1 MKWLLVIAIL
11 IHIGSANAQHSIR
24 YMQLGTGMGIPL
36 LNMGAL
42 GFEFASRNYQR
53 YEVMGEWMEVR
64 ENGYQTILG
73 GFMIKPV
80 MYRKN
85 TSSLRFR
92 WGTGFGTDFT
102 RFLLAPILGWEF
114 SLTIYQRMKLT
125 LGNRNQLLLW
135 APRAERWRVV
145 LDAGIKIP
153 LN

>member
-1 MKWLLVIAIL
+1 MKWSLVIAFL
-11 IHIGSANAQHSIR
+11 IHIGSVKAQPGIN
-24 YMQLGTGMGIPL
+24 YMQLGAGMGVPL
-36 LNMGAL
+36 LNMGTL
-42 GFEFASRNYQR
+42 GFEFASRNNRR
-53 YEVMGEWMEVR
+53 YELSGEWMKVR

-102 RFLLAPILGWEF
+102 SFLLAPILGWEF
-114 SLTIYQRMKLT
+114 SLTIYRRMELT
-125 LGNRNQLLLW
+125 FGNRNQLLLW

-145 LDAGIKIP
+145 LDGGIKIP

>member
-1 MKWLLVIAIL
+1 MKWLLVIVFL
-11 IHIGSANAQHSIR
+11 IHSDSIMAQQGLQNLQIGA
-24 YMQLGTGMGIPL
+24 GMGVPL

-42 GFEFASRNYQR
+42 GLEFASRYHQR
-53 YEVMGEWMEVR
+53 YEVTGEWMKVR
-64 ENGYQTILG
+64 EAGYQTILG

-80 MYRKN
+80 MYRRN
-85 TSSLRFR
+85 ASSLRFR

-114 SLTIYQRMKLT
+114 SQTIYRRMELT
-125 LGNRNQLLLW
+125 FGNRNQLLLW

-145 LDAGIKIP
+145 LDGGIKIP